1 MLYVELGMV
10 IWKFGGEYSYIKEVL
25 GDILVFLFVWMLV
38 IVVWIFLMG
47 IICLM
52 FGEYMVI
59 FFFYCGLFIILI
71 KFVVV
76 FVIGMFYIDIIL
88 MCYWRWFDNFNIYNV
103 GYIDSKGC
111 YEFNRN
117 DGWVV
122 VREEGGYVFFK
133 C

>member
-1 MLYVELGMV
+1 MYVELGIV

-59 FFFYCGLFIILI
+59 FFFYCGLFIIFI

-76 FVIGMFYIDIIL
+76 FVIGMFYIEIIL
-88 MCYWRWFDNFNIYNV
+88 ICY
-103 GYIDSKGC
+103 
-111 YEFNRN
+111 
-117 DGWVV
+117 
-122 VREEGGYVFFK
+122 
-133 C
+133 